1 MPRRYVQPAL
11 VLYLVKKRWKAQV
24 SAEGILVAERKA
36 KLQRMG
42 EIMKMTGAQIICESL
57 VREGVEVIFGILG
70 GAILPLYDTLPQ
82 YPQLRHILVR
92 HEQGAAHAADGY
104 ARTTGKV
111 GVCVVTS
118 GPGATNLVTGIAN
131 AHLDS
136 SPVVAITGQVARPF
150 IGKDAFQEV
159 DITGITLPITKHNY
173 LVLDTSSLAGIVK
186 EAFHL
191 ARSGRPGPVLI
202 DIPRDV
208 QIEQAEF
215 HYPSQLDLPGYKLT
229 LQGHPAQIKKAAKLI
244 NESQRPVIIA
254 GRGVII
260 SGAYAELKQLAETAQ
275 IPVTTT
281 LLGIS
286 CFPESHALSYGML
299 GMHGMAYANMAV
311 NAADLIIAIGMRF
324 DDRATAKVSAFAPH
338 AHIIHIDID
347 PAEIG
352 KNVRVDVPI
361 VGDVKIILGALNKL
375 ITSTNHIEWVH
386 QLDDWRKEHPSIVIR
401 DSEGLLPQL
410 VIHKIYEVTQ
420 GESIIVTGVGQ
431 NQMWAAQYYW
441 YNKPNSLISSG
452 GLGTMGF
459 GLPAAIGVKVGRPD
473 STVWCI
479 DGDGSFQMT
488 LHELATIVQERLA
501 VKIAIINNGY
511 LGMPRQWQ
519 ELLYGKRYVASRL
532 SGPDYVKLANAYD
545 IPALKVKYKEE
556 VVPAIEQAMAEPG
569 PFLIDFMV
577 EPEENVYPMVPPGAA
592 LTEVMEE
599 PRSKAK
605 AFSDSAKLPISNI

>member
-1 MPRRYVQPAL
+1 
-11 VLYLVKKRWKAQV
+11 
-24 SAEGILVAERKA
+24 
-36 KLQRMG
+36 
-42 EIMKMTGAQIICESL
+42 MKMTGAQILCESL

-104 ARTTGKV
+104 ARATGKV
-111 GVCVVTS
+111 GVCMATS

-131 AHLDS
+131 ACLDS
-136 SPVVAITGQVARPF
+136 VPIVAITGQVARPF
-150 IGKDAFQEV
+150 IGKDAFQEI

-173 LVLDTSSLAGIVK
+173 LALDAGSLAKTVK
-186 EAFHL
+186 EAFYL
-191 ARSGRPGPVLI
+191 ARTGRPGPVLI
-202 DIPRDV
+202 DLPRDV

-215 HYPSQLDLPGYKLT
+215 HYPSQLDLPGYKPT

-244 NESQRPVIIA
+244 NEARQPLIIA

-260 SGAYAELKQLAETAQ
+260 SGAYAGLKQLVETAQ
-275 IPVTTT
+275 IPVITT

-311 NAADLIIAIGMRF
+311 GEADVLIAIGMRF

-361 VGDVKIILGALNKL
+361 VGDVKVILDALNKL
-375 ITSTNHIEWVH
+375 IISTQHIDWIE
-386 QLDDWRKEHPSIVIR
+386 QLDGLRREHPSIEIR
-401 DSEGLLPQL
+401 NSEGLLPQF
-410 VIHKIYEVTQ
+410 VIRKIYEVTQ
-420 GESIIVTGVGQ
+420 GEAIIVTGVGQ
-431 NQMWAAQYYW
+431 NQMWAAQHYW

-459 GLPAAIGVKVGRPD
+459 GLPAAMGAKVGCPGD
-473 STVWCI
+473 TVWLI

-488 LHELATIVQERLA
+488 IQELATIVQDNIG
-501 VKIAIINNGY
+501 VKIAILHNGY
-511 LGMPRQWQ
+511 LGMVRQWQ
-519 ELLYGKRYVASRL
+519 EMFYGKRYVATPL
-532 SGPDYVKLANAYD
+532 SSPDFIKIAEAYGF
-545 IPALKVKYKEE
+545 PGVRVTRKEE
-556 VVPAIEQAMAEPG
+556 VVPAIQQAMGEPG
-569 PFLIDFMV
+569 PFLIDFIV
-577 EPEENVYPMVPPGAA
+577 EPEENIYPMVPPGAA
-592 LTEVMEE
+592 LAEVLEE
-599 PRSKAK
+599 PKEKAK
-605 AFSDSAKLPISNI
+605 VLADSARLSVSNI